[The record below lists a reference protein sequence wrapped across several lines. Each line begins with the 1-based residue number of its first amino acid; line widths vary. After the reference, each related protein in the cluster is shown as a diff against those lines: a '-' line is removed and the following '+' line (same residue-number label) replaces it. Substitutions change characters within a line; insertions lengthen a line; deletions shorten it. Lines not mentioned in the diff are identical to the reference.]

1 VIEEDWGFPCH
12 VRPCAI
18 VRTCYVSPVAGG
30 QQRILLVSSSGG
42 VLLDMMA
49 LRPWWDRHD
58 VHWVSVAAP
67 DTREQLTGQRVAWV
81 SELSPSRPLEAV
93 HGIRAARALLV
104 DCDIELVISAGSGV
118 AVPYFVAARLA
129 GIPSWWVETLNVIG
143 RPGLAARFCARLAQR
158 VVVQHSHLL
167 ARHRRAINVGELY

>member
-1 VIEEDWGFPCH
+1 
-12 VRPCAI
+12 
-18 VRTCYVSPVAGG
+18 
-30 QQRILLVSSSGG
+30 LLVSSSGG

-67 DTREQLTGQRVAWV
+67 DTRELLAGQRVEWV
-81 SELSPSRPLEAV
+81 GELSPSQPIDVVR
-93 HGIRAARALLV
+93 GIRRARAVLAER
-104 DCDIELVISAGSGV
+104 DIELVISAGSGV

-129 GIPSWWVETLNVIG
+129 GVPAWWVETLNVIG
-143 RPGLAARFCARLAQR
+143 TPGLAARGCARLAQR

-167 ARHRRAINVGELY
+167 AHHRRAVNVGELY